1 MIYTCNV
8 FGISRQAYYKQKRA
22 VKAKQCLAQSVLEQV
37 LSIRRLMP
45 RIGTR
50 KLYYMLG
57 SDLPIGRDKLFNILR
72 VNQLLVYPKKS
83 YHVTTNSKHW
93 LKKHKNI
100 VNQLDINQP
109 EQVWVSDIT
118 YLGTRKQ
125 PLYLSL
131 VSDAY
136 SKKIMGF
143 DLSDSLKQEGAISA
157 LQMAFRNRNYP
168 KQALIHHS
176 DRGLQYCGYEYQRI
190 LENNR
195 AKCSMT
201 ENSDPY
207 ENAIAERINGIL
219 KNEFSLDQYSVKQ
232 NIMNKIVKQTIEIY
246 NNQRPH
252 WSCNLLTPS
261 QMHKQRKIAKPNYKK
276 KFSSKKKPTAK
287 SNFIPL

>member
-1 MIYTCNV
+1 MIYSCNV
-8 FGISRQAYYKQKRA
+8 FGISRQAYYKQKQV
-22 VKAKQCLAQSVLEQV
+22 VKETQYLAKSVLEQV

-50 KLYYMLG
+50 KLYYML
-57 SDLPIGRDKLFNILR
+57 DLSIGRDKLFSILR
-72 VNQLLVYPKKS
+72 ANQMLVYPKKS

-100 VNQLDINQP
+100 VNQLDINKP

-143 DLSDSLKQEGAISA
+143 DLSDSLKQNGAISA
-157 LQMAFRNRNYP
+157 LKMAFRNRNYP

-190 LENNR
+190 LQRNR
-195 AKCSMT
+195 VLCSMT
-201 ENSDPY
+201 EKDDPY

-219 KNEFSLDQYSVKQ
+219 KNEFSLDQYSVKRKL
-232 NIMNKIVKQTIEIY
+232 MSKIVEQSIEIY
-246 NNQRPH
+246 NNLRPH
-252 WSCNLLTPS
+252 QSCNLLTPS
-261 QMHKQRKIAKPNYKK
+261 QMHKQRKIAKPTYKK
-276 KFSSKKKPTAK
+276 KFSSKKSLTAK